1 MSRLAFYGR
10 PWIVFDAYN
19 KQHREWFAEFQ
30 ARRSW
35 SRCPVRFIIDDE
47 NGDLLTMIQR
57 RLIEYYTD
65 REFGNT
71 KTLRDVEKYLEEGK
85 ERARKDLQNHLTLIK
100 E

>member
-1 MSRLAFYGR
+1 MSRLAFFGR
-10 PWIVFDAYN
+10 PWVVFDAYN
-19 KQHREWFAEFQ
+19 RQHREWFAEFQ
-30 ARRSW
+30 NRRSW

-65 REFGNT
+65 QEFG
-71 KTLRDVEKYLEEGK
+71 K
-85 ERARKDLQNHLTLIK
+85 EQVIKDLQKHLSLVK

>member
-10 PWIVFDAYN
+10 PWVVFDAKN
-19 KQHREWFAEFQ
+19 KEHRRWFAEFQ
-30 ARRSW
+30 ARKSW
-35 SRCPVRFIIDDE
+35 SHCPVRFIIDDE

-65 REFGNT
+65 QEFGKKRST
-71 KTLRDVEKYLEEGK
+71 KKVQRS
-85 ERARKDLQNHLTLIK
+85 LTLVK